1 MKNLLLG
8 LSTLFALN
16 IMPSAQ
22 AQMDYQNFQKVSS
35 FSELQYPFAMKEQAL
50 SGNVRIAYADE
61 GKGSTTLL
69 FVHGLGS
76 YAPAWK
82 KQVEA
87 LSNTYRCIA
96 VDLPGYGK
104 SSKYA
109 HPESMTFFA
118 DKLAELADSLG
129 LDEVVMVGH
138 SMGGQISMVTALR
151 HPDLVQ
157 KLVLVAPAGIETFTE
172 GEKEWFR
179 RAITPKGVL
188 LTPLQAIETNLATN
202 FYHMPDE
209 AWFMVRDRYAMT
221 GAGDE
226 FHWYCNAI
234 TRSVQG
240 MVNEPVYRDLPSI
253 KQPTLVVMG
262 ASDRLIPNR
271 YLNGGSPRSIA
282 EEAAQLIP
290 DARALVIK
298 KAGHFVM
305 FEQAEKVNEEI
316 RTFLGGGMAN

>member
-1 MKNLLLG
+1 MKRFI
-8 LSTLFALN
+8 LSIFAL
-16 IMPSAQ
+16 SATVYLQ
-22 AQMDYQNFQKVSS
+22 AQTDYRDFEKVGS
-35 FSELQYPFAMKEQAL
+35 FSELQYPFDMKEQAL

-87 LSNTYRCIA
+87 LSAQYRCIA
-96 VDLPGYGK
+96 IDLPGYGK

-129 LDEVVMVGH
+129 LTEIVMVGH

-151 HPDLVQ
+151 HPDLVS

-179 RAITPKGVL
+179 KAITPKGVM

-202 FYHMPDE
+202 FYHMPDD
-209 AWFMVRDRYAMT
+209 AWFMVRDRYAIT

-226 FHWYCNAI
+226 FQWYCNAI
-234 TRSVQG
+234 SRSVQG

-253 KQPTLVVMG
+253 TQPTLIVMG

-271 YLNGGSPRSIA
+271 YLHGGSPRSIA
-282 EEAAQLIP
+282 EEGARRIP
-290 DARALVIK
+290 NARAVVVN

-316 RTFLGGGMAN
+316 RGFLSGGAQ